1 MEDFFLLFLITYGN
15 YRILLKRT
23 FSDRIFFYDQKL
35 VTRNEQRTSVSSTMS
50 TEILSVVK

>member
-23 FSDRIFFYDQKL
+23 FSDRIFFYEQKL